1 MSEKP
6 AHPVERAIQF
16 VDANIIDADRVF
28 ILDAIF
34 GHGSFVPYSIE
45 GKNVA
50 ALPFGGLEGRVW
62 LSETPTLS

>member
-6 AHPVERAIQF
+6 AHPVERAIRF
-16 VDANIIDADRVF
+16 VDANIIDPDRVF
-28 ILDAIF
+28 VLDAVF
-34 GHGSFVPYSIE
+34 GHDRFLPYSID

-50 ALPFGGLEGRVW
+50 ARLLGRLEGRVW

>member
-6 AHPVERAIQF
+6 AHPVERAIHI
-16 VDANIIDADRVF
+16 VDANIIDPDRVF

-34 GHGSFVPYSIE
+34 SHDRFVPYSID

-50 ALPFGGLEGRVW
+50 ARPLGGLEGRVW